1 MIIFVLYP
9 IGSIS
14 GHFFLF
20 VISSSF
26 HPCMSTITLKTLYK
40 QALNLILHSLNLT
53 LQLTTLIS
61 SNTAANDRPRN
72 TASTTQGNLRW
83 NKHIRNI
90 LVFTKEGQMQQNF
103 KRHSVSSHY
112 DQLADSAV
120 QCLCRLICTWAR
132 KKSEGGKQRVRE
144 VGGESTWC
152 VGTILNL
159 KRGGDRGHHG
169 DAHPHCL
176 QTRTH
181 PS

>member
-1 MIIFVLYP
+1 
-9 IGSIS
+9 
-14 GHFFLF
+14 
-20 VISSSF
+20 
-26 HPCMSTITLKTLYK
+26 MSTITLKTLYK